1 MPALASLRRSE
12 VKAGYRRITSH
23 PYLPMTSMIETA
35 PSPQKQ
41 SPTLTK
47 WAWLLL
53 PPLLF
58 LAIFFIYPLIDI
70 LQRSVTEPEVGF
82 GNFVKFY
89 ESEVN
94 FKILINTLRMSLLVM
109 LLCLFI
115 GYPYAYLMNA
125 SRPQAAALLLVAV
138 LIPFWSSIL
147 VRTYAWTIILQKTGL
162 VNSLLVSLGIVEEPL
177 KLFRNLFGIVVGMT
191 HILLPFMVLPIY
203 SVMQRI
209 DDDLVTAAESLGAP
223 PFRAFR
229 EVFLPLSLPGVYAGS
244 LLVFIVAL
252 GYYITPALLGGPKD
266 KMMGAR
272 VVDQVQ
278 QLLDWGMG
286 SAMAVILLLAT
297 LIILAVVGR
306 IVNIN
311 EVLGG
316 GAAE

>member
-1 MPALASLRRSE
+1 MTETLAPP
-12 VKAGYRRITSH
+12 G
-23 PYLPMTSMIETA
+23 
-35 PSPQKQ
+35 KQ
-41 SPTLTK
+41 SSTATR
-47 WAWLLL
+47 WALLL
-53 PPLLF
+53 VPPLLF

-70 LQRSVTEPEVGF
+70 LQRSVTEPEAGF

-109 LLCLFI
+109 LLCLVI

-125 SRPQAAALLLVAV
+125 ARPRTAALLLIAV

-162 VNSLLVSLGIVEEPL
+162 VNALLLSLGIVEEPL
-177 KLFRNLFGIVVGMT
+177 KLFRNLFGIVIGMT

-209 DDDLVTAAESLGAP
+209 DKDLVTAAESLGAP

-278 QLLDWGMG
+278 QVLDWGMG

-316 GAAE
+316 EVAE

>member
-1 MPALASLRRSE
+1 MTTLTETKPPPA
-12 VKAGYRRITSH
+12 
-23 PYLPMTSMIETA
+23 
-35 PSPQKQ
+35 KQ
-41 SPTLTK
+41 SSWALNR

-58 LAIFFIYPLIDI
+58 LAIFFVYPLIDI
-70 LQRSVTEPEVGF
+70 LQRSVTEPVAGF

-94 FKILINTLRMSLLVM
+94 FKILINTLRMSLYVSI
-109 LLCLFI
+109 LCLFI

-125 SRPQAAALLLVAV
+125 SPPRAAALLLVAV

-162 VNSLLVSLGIVEEPL
+162 INTLLVSIGVVEEPL

-209 DDDLVTAAESLGAP
+209 DKDLVTAAESLGAP

-278 QLLDWGMG
+278 QVLDWGMG
-286 SAMAVILLLAT
+286 STMAVILLAAT

-316 GAAE
+316 SAAE